1 VTSKGWDVGHK
12 KTRKSRAEKE
22 KNKPSGPVSAS
33 PTSEIL
39 HRRPGSDDWL
49 ERTNVFAA
57 RAVAKQ
63 NVEREHLYS
72 PIVRSD
78 AQPTS

>member
-1 VTSKGWDVGHK
+1 VTSAGWDTGHK
-12 KTRKSRAEKE
+12 KTRKLRVK
-22 KNKPSGPVSAS
+22 KGKYKPSGPVSAF
-33 PTSEIL
+33 PTSETP
-39 HRRPGSDDWL
+39 HRRPGSGDRL

-57 RAVAKQ
+57 RAVAEQ